1 MTLPK
6 SYVVNLKRIK
16 SLDKHLRRLTMANG
30 EKVLCSAQAN
40 RYLAK
45 WLAKKS

>member
-1 MTLPK
+1 MT
-6 SYVVNLKRIK
+6 
-16 SLDKHLRRLTMANG
+16 NG